1 MRLLPF
7 HRTAVRHFAVGLL
20 LLACSFA
27 TAWWLLRHIG
37 ERALRAGAE
46 QIAVGHAQFM
56 HGQAP
61 GLDRLFEQRTLDDTT
76 RDQLARV
83 RQLGEVFGF
92 ELFDAQGRPLLAS
105 EHLDASDPVAASR
118 RPGPTAAAAVAADA
132 VPAAALAGRRVVEL
146 QRGPGDARRPSV
158 VAMAF
163 VPAVKEGRVIGVTG
177 IRLDHSA
184 RFERMRIAL
193 MQAAAVIGLALALVG
208 CGFWWMLARQR
219 AEYRNADER
228 LRFLVAHD
236 ALSGALNRHGFH
248 AALQHA
254 LDRWRV
260 GGEGFALLCIDLDRF
275 KDINDAHGHAVGDEV
290 LRRTTERLRSMLR
303 HGDRLAR
310 LGADEFAV
318 LQSGAAGHDDVARL
332 AQRIVEALGEP
343 FETEAAVVHCSASVG
358 AVLPGDRA
366 DRAAE
371 LLHRADVALT
381 HAKRAGRDRVA
392 FYDAEIDRQQAERR
406 ALAED
411 LRHAL
416 GDGSLALHYQPLF
429 ARDGRTLLGYEALM
443 RWRHPRRGMV
453 PPSVFI
459 PLAEATGQIEALGTW
474 ALETACAEAARWPG
488 ALTVSVNLSAAQFQ
502 ERGDAS
508 DLASVV
514 RRCLR
519 ASGLPA
525 ERLVLEV
532 TESLLMSDADSVV
545 CTLNALALM
554 HVHVAMD
561 DFGTGYSSLGS
572 LWRFPFD
579 KVKIDR
585 AFTKGLESD
594 DRVALIV
601 RSIVSLAHSLGMRV
615 TAEGVETAPQ
625 APILRHLG
633 CDELQGFLLGRPEP
647 AEALVHEGAIER
659 EPDRPTAPDWGEL
672 VTRSAPL

>member
-1 MRLLPF
+1 MRLLPLQ
-7 HRTAVRHFAVGLL
+7 RAAVRHFAIGVALL
-20 LLACSFA
+20 GCSVA
-27 TAWWLLRHIG
+27 IAWWMLRHIG
-37 ERALRAGAE
+37 ERTLSAGAE

-61 GLDRLFEQRTLDDTT
+61 GLDRLFDQHTLDDAT
-76 RDQLARV
+76 RDQLARM
-83 RQLGEVFGF
+83 RRLGEVIGF
-92 ELFDAQGRPLLAS
+92 RFFDAQGRLLLAS
-105 EHLDASDPVAASR
+105 EHLDAPDPVGASR
-118 RPGPTAAAAVAADA
+118 RAWPASAQA
-132 VPAAALAGRRVVEL
+132 VPTSALAGRNVVEL
-146 QRGPGDARRPSV
+146 QRGPGDWGLPSIMAV
-158 VAMAF
+158 AF
-163 VPAVKEGRVIGVTG
+163 VAAVRDGRVIGVTA
-177 IRLDHSA
+177 IDLDHSA
-184 RFERMRIAL
+184 RFGRMRIAM
-193 MQAAAVIGLALALVG
+193 MQATVVIGLGLALVG
-208 CGFWWMLARQR
+208 CAFWWMRARHR
-219 AEYRNADER
+219 AERREADER
-228 LRFLVAHD
+228 LRFLVEHD
-236 ALSGALNRHGFH
+236 VLSGALNRQSFN
-248 AALQHA
+248 AALQRA
-254 LDRWRV
+254 LDRWRAS
-260 GGEGFALLCIDLDRF
+260 GEGFALLCIDLDRF
-275 KDINDAHGHAVGDEV
+275 SDINDAHGHAVGDEV
-290 LRRTTERLRSMLR
+290 LRHTAERLRAMLR
-303 HGDRLAR
+303 HGDTLAR

-318 LQSGAAGHDDVARL
+318 LQSGTSGSDDVARL
-332 AQRIVEALGEP
+332 AQRIVDALGEP
-343 FETEAAVVHCSASVG
+343 FDIDAAAVHSGASVG
-358 AVLPGDRA
+358 AVLPSDRT
-366 DRAAE
+366 DRAAD
-371 LLHRADVALT
+371 LLHHAEVALSR
-381 HAKRAGRDRVA
+381 AKLAGRRRFA

-406 ALAED
+406 ALTED
-411 LRHAL
+411 LRDAL
-416 GDGSLALHYQPLF
+416 ADGALALHYQPILD
-429 ARDGRTLLGYEALM
+429 RDGRTLLGYEALM
-443 RWRHPRRGMV
+443 RWRHPTRGMV
-453 PPSVFI
+453 PPGVFI

-502 ERGDAS
+502 DRGDGS

-615 TAEGVETAPQ
+615 TAEGVETMPQ
-625 APILRHLG
+625 AAILRRLG
-633 CDELQGFLLGRPEP
+633 CDELQGFLFGRPEP
-647 AEALVHEGAIER
+647 AHALVHEGAIER